1 MTATGTGRCVSW
13 RCWWVWSWRIDG
25 RFRRDASALVAKVS
39 NIAGSGEFHREFET
53 RSFTNRELK
62 KLAAR
67 PGDLFV
73 VKSSGSKKNILSGK
87 TAIVAEGSPVPL
99 IASNFLLLLR
109 PKPELVEPHYLWR
122 VLNSSQSKAFIKTIV
137 GAFTYPNLKWSTY
150 RKHPIPL
157 PPGRAEAD
165 CGDPGCGGRL
175 ACQATRVTRPA
186 RHAAPSHLP
195 RHVR

>member
-1 MTATGTGRCVSW
+1 MSW

-157 PPGRAEAD
+157 PPWPSRSGLRGSWMRRTPCVPSDASHSTSS
-165 CGDPGCGGRL
+165 
-175 ACQATRVTRPA
+175 TRCSKP
-186 RHAAPSHLP
+186 PSSTCSGI
-195 RHVR
+195 R